1 LIREVSEMLVRS
13 TLRALFLI
21 RKGVIGGLDED
32 SAGVDPFAL
41 FDRWFED
48 ATRSGL
54 LLPEAMTLS
63 TVSPNGRPSG
73 RLVLLKSVDSRGF
86 VFFTNY
92 ESRKASDLENNPNA
106 ALTFH
111 WPILQRQVRVE
122 GQVERTSAA
131 ESDAYFGTRAA
142 GSQLGAWVSE
152 QSSEL
157 RDRAEL
163 ERRLAARREEFGEGE
178 IPRPAFWGGY
188 RLTPRAIEFWQGRLN
203 RLHDRIEFTNDG
215 QSWSRRRLSP

>member
-1 LIREVSEMLVRS
+1 MSVRS

-21 RKGVIGGLDED
+21 RKGVMGGLDEA
-32 SAGVDPFAL
+32 SAGDDPLAL
-41 FDRWFED
+41 FDQWFRE

-63 TVSPNGRPSG
+63 TVSPSGRPSG

-92 ESRKASDLENNPNA
+92 DSRKASELEHNPNA

-111 WPILQRQVRVE
+111 WPVLQRQVRVE
-122 GQVERTSAA
+122 GQVERTSEA
-131 ESDAYFGTRAA
+131 ESDEYFATRPT
-142 GSQLGAWVSE
+142 GSQLGAWASA

-157 RDRAEL
+157 QDRDEL
-163 ERRLAARREEFGEGE
+163 ERRVAERRVEFADGS
-178 IPRPAFWGGY
+178 IPRPPFWGGY
-188 RLTPRAIEFWQGRLN
+188 RLAPRTIEFWQGRVD
-203 RLHDRIEFTNDG
+203 RLHDRFEFTNDG

>member
-1 LIREVSEMLVRS
+1 MLVRS

-32 SAGVDPFAL
+32 SAGSDPLVL

-63 TVSPNGRPSG
+63 TVSPNGRPSA
-73 RLVLLKSVDSRGF
+73 RLVLMKPVDSGRF

-122 GQVERTSAA
+122 GRVERTSDV
-131 ESDAYFGTRAA
+131 ESDAYFATRAA
-142 GSQLGAWVSE
+142 GSQLGAWASA

-157 RDRAEL
+157 RDRTEL
-163 ERRLAARREEFGEGE
+163 EGRLAARREEFGDGE
-178 IPRPAFWGGY
+178 IPRPPFWGGY
-188 RLTPRAIEFWQGRLN
+188 RLAPRTIEFWQGRLN
-203 RLHDRIEFTNDG
+203 RLHDRIEFTSDG